1 MKTANTIPAPHQS
14 RLNLLNAA
22 LHIIRQKG
30 YAATTVDDICAE
42 AGVSK
47 GSFFHHFKS
56 KDALAIAAVEYWEQM
71 TGGLFAAAEYQQGS
85 DPLDRLLG
93 YVDFRLKI
101 LGGELADFTCL
112 LGTLVQE
119 TYETHPE
126 IRSACLRAL
135 ESHIELLTV
144 DAAAAKELYAPEA
157 EWTPESVASF
167 IQAVLQ
173 GSFIFAKAHGGPEV
187 ARLNID
193 HLRRY
198 VISLFPRTRKP
209 KSRRNTVPARALK
222 LKNSKSI
229 KKEKR
234 P

>member
-1 MKTANTIPAPHQS
+1 MTTAPSNPPPHHS
-14 RLNLLNAA
+14 RQKLLNAA

-42 AGVSK
+42 AGVTK

-71 TGGLFAAAEYQQGS
+71 TGGLFAAAPYHKPA

-93 YVDFRLKI
+93 YIDFRLQI
-101 LGGELADFTCL
+101 LGGELADYTCL

-126 IRSACLRAL
+126 IRTACLRAL
-135 ESHIELLTV
+135 DSHIGMLTR
-144 DAAAAKELYAPEA
+144 DAAAAKSLYAPKA
-157 EWTPESVASF
+157 QWTPESVATF

-187 ARLNID
+187 ARKNID

-198 VISLFPRTRKP
+198 LISLFPRVASPKRKR
-209 KSRRNTVPARALK
+209 KA
-222 LKNSKSI
+222 
-229 KKEKR
+229 
-234 P
+234 